1 MSVTP
6 NQWRRVRTSVP
17 VVLGRL
23 LDLVED
29 APPDRAATA
38 HWTVADTM
46 AHLCGVAAMGLSLV
60 RGAAPDLPVP
70 GLLDLRRRTTVDT
83 ISVMNAEVLRH
94 FTERRLPVLAD
105 RLRADV
111 EEVLRAVGETGPEH
125 EVSWLGGARL
135 PVTGLL
141 AHLLNE
147 LNIHSWDIARA
158 LGRRWVVD
166 PADAA
171 LFVDLF
177 LVDMTRRSYGR
188 LLDRDAPARPG
199 RISVNFRH
207 RFGPEVTL
215 ALVDGRVSVEPP
227 DPRPDVRLSFDPA
240 TFTLMLFGR
249 VHRVRAVL
257 ARKLSVGG
265 RRPWL
270 LPVFLRTMRMPS

>member
-1 MSVTP
+1 MSVNP
-6 NQWRRVRTSVP
+6 HQWRRVRASVP

-23 LDLVED
+23 LDLVDD
-29 APPDRAATA
+29 APPDWPATA

-46 AHLCGVAAMGLSLV
+46 AHLCGVAAMGLALV
-60 RGAAPDLPVP
+60 RGGPPDLPVP
-70 GLLDLRRRTTVDT
+70 DLLELRQRTTVDT

-94 FTERRLPVLAD
+94 FTERRLPALAA

-111 EEVLRAVGETGPEH
+111 EEVLRAVDEAGPEH

-147 LNIHSWDIARA
+147 LNLHAWDIARA
-158 LGRRWVVD
+158 VGRRWVVD

-177 LVDMTRRSYGR
+177 MVDMTRRGYGR
-188 LLDRDAPARPG
+188 LLDRDGPVHPG
-199 RISVNFRH
+199 TVSVNFRH
-207 RFGPEVTL
+207 RFGPEVTMAL
-215 ALVDGRVSVEPP
+215 ADGRVTVAPTE
-227 DPRPDVRLSFDPA
+227 PRPDVRLSFDPA
-240 TFTLMLFGR
+240 VFTLMLFGR
-249 VHRVRAVL
+249 VSRPRAVL
-257 ARKLSVGG
+257 ARKLWVGG

-270 LPVFLRTMRMPS
+270 LPVFLRTMRLPS

>member
-46 AHLCGVAAMGLSLV
+46 AHLCGVAAMGLALV
-60 RGAAPDLPVP
+60 RGTPPDLPVP

-83 ISVMNAEVLRH
+83 VSVMNAEVLRH
-94 FTERRLPVLAD
+94 FSERRLPVLAD

-111 EEVLRAVGETGPEH
+111 EEVLRAAGDAGPEH

-158 LGRRWVVD
+158 VGRRWVID

-177 LVDMTRRSYGR
+177 MIGMTRRGYGR
-188 LLDRDAPARPG
+188 LLDRDGPAHPG

-215 ALVDGRVSVEPP
+215 ALVEGRVTVGTPE
-227 DPRPDVRLSFDPA
+227 PRPDVRLSFDPA

-257 ARKLSVGG
+257 ARKVSVGG

-270 LPVFLRTMRMPS
+270 LPVFLRTMRLPS